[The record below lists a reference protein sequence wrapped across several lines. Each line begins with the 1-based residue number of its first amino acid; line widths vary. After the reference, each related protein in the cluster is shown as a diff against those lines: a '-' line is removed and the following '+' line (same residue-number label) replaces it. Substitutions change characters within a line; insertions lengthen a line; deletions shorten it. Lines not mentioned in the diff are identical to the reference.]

1 MEEMNRGIV
10 VSKLFKEVMLLIRQ
24 NMLKGFE
31 DTGMTAP
38 QSMVIGTLS
47 KFGRMKV
54 SELSEK
60 LGLTNSTV
68 SGIIDRLEKQG
79 MAERER
85 SKEDKRVVYVS
96 MTAKFEEVHKD
107 FHKKMEENLENMIN
121 RGTPEDISK
130 IIDGFNALKRL
141 LSSQQK

>member
-1 MEEMNRGIV
+1 MEEMNRGIE

-31 DTGMTAP
+31 DTGITAP

-54 SELSEK
+54 SELSDK
-60 LGLTNSTV
+60 LGLTNSTI

-79 MAERER
+79 IAERER

-96 MTAKFEEVHKD
+96 LTSKFEDMHQG
-107 FHKKMEENLENMIN
+107 FHKKMEENMQNMIN
-121 RGTPEDISK
+121 RGTPEEISK
-130 IIDGFNALKRL
+130 IIDGFDTLKRL
-141 LSSQQK
+141 LSEQQK